1 MKKITLI
8 FILCAFAIF
17 GKAQVLLDETFF
29 DFPTTDNMTTV
40 NGWTNYSGNT
50 LEPNLTD
57 YRILDKQGLSYA
69 DLNGIPYLSGQGAAL
84 HNVYVGVSATK
95 TPPGAALLTSKPF
108 SNTPITSGV
117 IYVSFLFQPMAPG
130 GSQGQTLS
138 LTDSVQRSSMS
149 LWIRPGSTGS
159 SCILG
164 LTRAG
169 AGSSDIVNGKTEFNY
184 GTVNFIVMKYD
195 FTSHIAYLYVN
206 PLVGSASEPTEYAL
220 DNATVN
226 TSEVYRTALQ
236 YVMLI
241 NKGSNKSNYY
251 ISGIRVCQSWA
262 DAVQAAALPKVNTP
276 TNGSAS
282 GVEAESFW
290 ANWTPTADANGYN
303 ILVYN
308 GTSLFS
314 KTTVVDKTA
323 SSVQITGL
331 VSNTTYTYEV
341 QAIGDGA
348 TTGNS
353 NPSAASAGFT
363 TLDGVMEV
371 QPDFSNGTWG
381 TVYPNSSTEPAALSY
396 PSFANGNYYV
406 SNGLNSSNKHVGMYL
421 PNNPTVR
428 DTIKYWIKLD
438 KSTAVGGSYLA
449 LPSMKQ
455 VGSMELHVWTSGP
468 GRTFLVQELT
478 ADGTWK
484 TDHSLYSAKDTLNN
498 KDTIIN
504 VNFNNN
510 FATKLRII
518 NTGSGYLAVGL
529 VKVSGVINGL
539 SENNS
544 KVSLYSTGKSIVTSE
559 PGTLS
564 IYNLQGVLIYK
575 EAIENRRLTNLAAG
589 IYIVRLK
596 TINGDILTRKM
607 LIQ

>member
-1 MKKITLI
+1 MKKTTLI
-8 FILCAFAIF
+8 LMLCFIAIY

-29 DFPTTDNMTTV
+29 DFPTTDNMSTV

-50 LEPNLTD
+50 LEPNVTD

-84 HNVYVGVSATK
+84 HNVFVGVSASK

-108 SNTPITSGV
+108 SNTPINSGV
-117 IYVSFLFQPMAPG
+117 IYVSFLFQPVAPG
-130 GSQGQTLS
+130 GSQGQTVS
-138 LTDSVQRSSMS
+138 LTDSVQRSSMC

-159 SCILG
+159 TCILG

-169 AGSSDIVNGKTEFNY
+169 GGSADIVNGKTEFSY

-206 PLVGSASEPTEYAL
+206 PGIGSASEPTEYAM

-226 TSEVYRTALQ
+226 TAEVYRTALQ
-236 YVMLI
+236 HVMLV
-241 NKGSNKSNYY
+241 NKGSNKANYY
-251 ISGIRVCQSWA
+251 VSGIRVCQSWK
-262 DAVQAAALPKVNTP
+262 DAVQPAALPKVATP

-282 GVEAESFW
+282 SVEAESFW

-314 KTTVVDKTA
+314 KTTVVDKAA
-323 SSVQITGL
+323 SSVQISGL

-341 QAIGDGA
+341 QAIGDGT

-353 NPSAASAGFT
+353 TPSAASVGFS

-381 TVYPNSSTEPAALSY
+381 QVYPNSSTEPLALSY
-396 PSFANGNYYV
+396 PSFSNGNYYI
-406 SNGLNSSNKHVGMYL
+406 SNGLNSSNKHIGMYL
-421 PNNPTVR
+421 PNNPAAK

-438 KSTAVGGSYLA
+438 KSTAVGGSYLT

-484 TDHSLYSAKDTLNN
+484 TDHSLFSAKDTLNN

-510 FATKLRII
+510 YATKLRII
-518 NTGSGYLAVGL
+518 NTGSGYFAVGL

-539 SENNS
+539 SENSS
-544 KVSLYSTGKSIVTSE
+544 KISLYSTGKTIVSSQ
-559 PGTLS
+559 PGVLS
-564 IYNLQGVLIYK
+564 IYNLQGILIYK
-575 EAIENRRLTNLAAG
+575 DAIENHRITNLAAG

-596 TINGDILTRKM
+596 TNNGDMLTKKV